1 MLLRF
6 VSSEALCWA
15 RTGERQAS
23 QMRRKYLK
31 AVLRK
36 DEGFFDTEGTTTSE
50 VVTSVS
56 NDTLIIQD
64 VFAEK
69 VCDLN

>member
-6 VSSEALCWA
+6 VSSEAFCWA
-15 RTGERQAS
+15 RTGERKAS
-23 QMRRKYLK
+23 RMRRKYLK
-31 AVLRK
+31 AVLRQ

-56 NDTLIIQD
+56 NDTLVIQD

>member
-1 MLLRF
+1 MLGKNWRKE
-6 VSSEALCWA
+6 SISDAY
-15 RTGERQAS
+15 
-23 QMRRKYLK
+23 KYLK
-31 AVLRK
+31 VVLRQ

-50 VVTSVS
+50 VVTSIS
-56 NDTLIIQD
+56 NDTLIIQE

>member
-1 MLLRF
+1 MGENRRKAS
-6 VSSEALCWA
+6 VSDAY
-15 RTGERQAS
+15 
-23 QMRRKYLK
+23 KYLK
-31 AVLRK
+31 VVLRQ

-50 VVTSVS
+50 VVTIVS